1 MVNQLISFN
10 NPKAKASE
18 AFRTLRTNLQ
28 FSSVDDTLKSILVTS
43 SVPSEGKSTIMA
55 NLGITYAQTDKKVL
69 ILDCDLR
76 RPSIHK
82 HFGIANSTG
91 LTNLLIDAS
100 SLEDYVF
107 PTEIPNLYV
116 IPSGPIPPN
125 PSDLLGTQ
133 RMKLLLA
140 KLQNIF
146 DIILIDAPPV
156 IAVTDA
162 QILSTMADGVIII
175 TSYGEVEKRALAKTK
190 ELLDLVG
197 ARILGLVLNKV
208 PNPLKPHYYEKGY
221 YKEA

>member
-1 MVNQLISFN
+1 MLNQLISLN

-43 SVPSEGKSTIMA
+43 SMPSEGKSTIMA
-55 NLGITYAQTDKKVL
+55 NLGITYAQADKKVL

-82 HFGIANSTG
+82 QFEISNSKG

-100 SLEDYVF
+100 SLEDYIF
-107 PTEIPNLYV
+107 TTEMPNLYV

-125 PSDLLGTQ
+125 PSDLLGTK
-133 RMKLLLA
+133 RMRLLLA
-140 KLQNIF
+140 KLQDLF
-146 DIILIDAPPV
+146 DLILIDAPPV

-175 TSYGEVEKRALAKTK
+175 TSYGEVEKGALAKTK
-190 ELLDLVG
+190 MLLDMVG
-197 ARILGLVLNKV
+197 ARMLGLVLNKV
-208 PNPLKPHYYEKGY
+208 PDHSKHHYYKKDY
-221 YKEA
+221 YAGA

>member
-1 MVNQLISFN
+1 MLNQLISLN

-55 NLGITYAQTDKKVL
+55 NLGITYAQADKKVL

-82 HFGIANSTG
+82 HFEISNSSG

-100 SLEDYVF
+100 SLEDYIF
-107 PTEIPNLYV
+107 ATEIPNLYV

-125 PSDLLGTQ
+125 PSDLLGTK

-140 KLQNIF
+140 KLQDLF
-146 DIILIDAPPV
+146 DLILIDAPPV
-156 IAVTDA
+156 IAVADA

-175 TSYGEVEKRALAKTK
+175 TSYGEVDKGALAKTK
-190 ELLDLVG
+190 TLLDMVG
-197 ARILGLVLNKV
+197 ARMLGLVLNKV
-208 PNPLKPHYYEKGY
+208 PDHSKPNYFKKNYYAG
-221 YKEA
+221 A

>member
-1 MVNQLISFN
+1 MLNQLISLN

-55 NLGITYAQTDKKVL
+55 NLGITYAQADKKVL

-82 HFGIANSTG
+82 HFEISNSSG

-100 SLEDYVF
+100 SLEDYIF
-107 PTEIPNLYV
+107 ATEIPNLYV

-125 PSDLLGTQ
+125 PSDLLGTK

-140 KLQNIF
+140 KLQDLF
-146 DIILIDAPPV
+146 DLILIDAPPV

-175 TSYGEVEKRALAKTK
+175 TSYGEVEKGALAKTK
-190 ELLDLVG
+190 TLLDMVG
-197 ARILGLVLNKV
+197 ARMLGLVLNKV
-208 PNPLKPHYYEKGY
+208 PDQSKLHYFKKNY
-221 YKEA
+221 YAGA